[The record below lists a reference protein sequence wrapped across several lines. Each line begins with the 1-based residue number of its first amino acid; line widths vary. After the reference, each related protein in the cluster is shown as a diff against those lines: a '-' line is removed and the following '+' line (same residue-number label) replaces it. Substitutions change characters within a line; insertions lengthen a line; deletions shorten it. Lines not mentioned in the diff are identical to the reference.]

1 MMTGAADRK
10 VVLVTGASSGLG
22 RATAALL
29 AGQGYRVFGTSRLP
43 SVADLPGVE
52 MLILDVREDASVEQA
67 VESVMQQTARI
78 DVLINNAGYLLSG
91 AIEETS
97 IEEAKAQFDTNF
109 FGAVRMVRAVLPS
122 MRAHGGGR
130 IVNIGSLA
138 GLIGVPFEGF
148 YSASKHA
155 LEGYTASLRHEVR
168 PFGIYVSTVEP
179 GFFRSELGGAKQA
192 PALTAPD
199 YEAVRGR
206 AMASFEAAIA
216 HGPDPAVVAATIA
229 RVVATHAPRLHYRV
243 GRDAL
248 SVPTMMALL
257 PQSVFERGLRR
268 RFRLDR

>member
-1 MMTGAADRK
+1 MMTGAADRN

-29 AGQGYRVFGTSRLP
+29 AGQGHRVFGTSRRP
-43 SVADLPGVE
+43 SAADLPGVE
-52 MLILDVREDASVEQA
+52 MLILDVREDASVDEA

-148 YSASKHA
+148 YRRHLLAVTSH
-155 LEGYTASLRHEVR
+155 LRDLGN
-168 PFGIYVSTVEP
+168 PCYP
-179 GFFRSELGGAKQA
+179 GDPLRA
-192 PALTAPD
+192 
-199 YEAVRGR
+199 RG
-206 AMASFEAAIA
+206 SF
-216 HGPDPAVVAATIA
+216 
-229 RVVATHAPRLHYRV
+229 
-243 GRDAL
+243 RDA
-248 SVPTMMALL
+248 
-257 PQSVFERGLRR
+257 RR
-268 RFRLDR
+268 DRDRPAHDRFPRRLCGHHTRRS

>member
-1 MMTGAADRK
+1 M
-10 VVLVTGASSGLG
+10 LV
-22 RATAALL
+22 
-29 AGQGYRVFGTSRLP
+29 
-43 SVADLPGVE
+43 
-52 MLILDVREDASVEQA
+52 LDVREDASVDEA
-67 VESVMQQTARI
+67 VKSVMQQGTRI

-130 IVNIGSLA
+130 IINIGSLA

-168 PFGIYVSTVEP
+168 PFGIHVSMVEP
-179 GFFRSELGGAKQA
+179 GFFRSELSGAKQA
-192 PALTAPD
+192 PALTAPE

-216 HGPDPAVVAATIA
+216 QVVAAQ
-229 RVVATHAPRLHYRV
+229 APRLHYRI
-243 GRDAL
+243 GRDAV

-257 PQSVFERGLRR
+257 PQSLFERGLRR
-268 RFRLDR
+268 RFRLER